1 MKDVF
6 GECRGAGSR
15 PGTNHVWRQRST

>member
-15 PGTNHVWRQRST
+15 PGTNHVWRQRSI